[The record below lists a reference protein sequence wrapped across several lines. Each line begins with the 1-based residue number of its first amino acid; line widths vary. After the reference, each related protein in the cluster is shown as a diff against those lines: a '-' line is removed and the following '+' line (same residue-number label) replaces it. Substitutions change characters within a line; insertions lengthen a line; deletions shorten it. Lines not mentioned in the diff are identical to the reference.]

1 MRIHALG
8 RFCFACFLFIA
19 VLMVNKLWVGLFLL
33 VLAVLLVRLFS
44 VSWLPL
50 WRALRLLL
58 WLLIPIILLHL
69 MFTPGRLLWPDSIL
83 PFSREGLDQ
92 GLWLAFR
99 LCALFFAAMALSR
112 SLNIAEW
119 TYYSVRLPLI
129 GERMLPFVQLAD
141 PMRQMVSDNLKQK
154 KIRPLRRL
162 PMMLATLFEDV
173 WCGAEE
179 QADRVW
185 KQWGQMPKHDV
196 GSGGVSSAVFLTLCG
211 IGLLFVSGAT

>member
-8 RFCFACFLFIA
+8 RFCFACLLFIA
-19 VLMVNKLWVGLFLL
+19 VLMVNKLWAGLVLL
-33 VLAVLLVRLFS
+33 ILAVLLVRLLS
-44 VSWLPL
+44 ESWLPL

-69 MFTPGRLLWPDSIL
+69 MFTPGRLLWPDSVF

-99 LCALFFAAMALSR
+99 LCALFFAAMGLSR

-119 TYYSVRLPLI
+119 TYYSIRLPLI
-129 GERMLPFVQLAD
+129 GERMLPFVQLAA
-141 PMRQMVSDNLKQK
+141 PMRQMVSDHLKEK
-154 KIRPLRRL
+154 KIRPLNRM
-162 PMMLATLFEDV
+162 PMMLAALFEDV
-173 WCGAEE
+173 WHGAEE

-185 KQWGQMPKHDV
+185 KQWRHMPVHAV
-196 GSGGVSSAVFLTLCG
+196 HAGGVFSAILLSLCG
-211 IGLLFVSGAT
+211 VALLFVARAV